1 MRIFRHY
8 EDLPAEARGGVVAIG
23 NFDGVHLGH
32 QALIGEAGA
41 IAKDLG
47 APLGVL
53 TFEPHPRRVFRPD
66 DPPFRLTPLRAKAR
80 HIAALGADHLYVLH
94 FDLDFS
100 RRSAEDFV
108 DAVLLGGLRARH
120 IVVGRD
126 FVFGHK
132 RRGNVELLDRMAAA
146 KGFGLACVQPVTVG
160 DDGGDKG
167 GDEGTEAEVIS
178 SRTIR
183 ECLRQCD
190 VHGAAKRLG
199 RFWELGGR
207 VEKGEMRGRGLGF
220 ATANVSF
227 GDYLRPA
234 AGVYAVRA
242 GVDRGPDTIWRDGV
256 ASIGFRPTFGGREL
270 LLEVH
275 IFDFSDDLYGRQLR
289 VAMIGYL
296 RPEVKFAS
304 ADDLIDEMKRDAE
317 RARGVLAEV
326 DGPMALEN
334 SVAGT
339 G

>member
-32 QALIGEAGA
+32 RALIGEAGG
-41 IAKDLG
+41 IARDLG

-53 TFEPHPRRVFRPD
+53 TFEPHPRSVFRPD

-80 HIAALGADHLYVLH
+80 HIEALGADHLYVLH

-100 RRSAEDFV
+100 RRPAEDFV

-132 RRGNVELLDRMAAA
+132 RGGNVDLLDRMAADR
-146 KGFGLACVQPVTVG
+146 GFGLACVKPVCVG
-160 DDGGDKG
+160 DGGTG
-167 GDEGTEAEVIS
+167 SEVIS

-183 ECLRQCD
+183 ECLRESD
-190 VHGAAKRLG
+190 VGGAAKRLG

-220 ATANVSF
+220 PTANVSF
-227 GDYLRPA
+227 GEYLRPA
-234 AGVYAVRA
+234 AGIYAVRA
-242 GVDRGPDTIWRDGV
+242 GVDQGPDTIWRDGV

-275 IFDFSDDLYGRQLR
+275 IFDFSGDLYGRQLR

-296 RPEVKFAS
+296 RREVKFDS

-317 RARGVLAEV
+317 RARQVLAEV
-326 DGPMALEN
+326 DGPTPLEN

>member
-53 TFEPHPRRVFRPD
+53 TFEPHPRSVFRPD

-80 HIAALGADHLYVLH
+80 HIEALGADHLYVLH

-108 DAVLLGGLRARH
+108 DAVLLDGLRARH

-132 RRGNVELLDRMAAA
+132 RGGNVELLERMAAR
-146 KGFGLACVQPVTVG
+146 KGFGLACVQPVCVGDGGG
-160 DDGGDKG
+160 DDGGDG
-167 GDEGTEAEVIS
+167 GGEVIS

-183 ECLRQCD
+183 ECLRESD

-207 VEKGEMRGRGLGF
+207 VEKGETRGRGLGF
-220 ATANVSF
+220 PTANIAF
-227 GDYLRPA
+227 GEYLRPA

-242 GVDRGPDTIWRDGV
+242 GVDEGAGTIWRDGV

-275 IFDFSDDLYGRQLR
+275 IFDFSGDLYGRQLR

-296 RPEVKFAS
+296 REEVKFES

-317 RARGVLAEV
+317 RARAVLAEV
-326 DGPMALEN
+326 DGPMPLEN
-334 SVAGT
+334 SVAGAR
-339 G
+339 

>member
-32 QALIGEAGA
+32 QALIGEAGG

-47 APLGVL
+47 AALGVL
-53 TFEPHPRRVFRPD
+53 TFEPHPRSVFRPD

-80 HIAALGADHLYVLH
+80 HIEALGADHLYVLH

-108 DAVLLGGLRARH
+108 DAVLLDGLRARH

-132 RRGNVELLDRMAAA
+132 RRGNVELLDRMAAE
-146 KGFGLACVQPVTVG
+146 KGFGLACVKPVCV
-160 DDGGDKG
+160 
-167 GDEGTEAEVIS
+167 GDEGTGSEVIS

-183 ECLRQCD
+183 KCLRESD
-190 VHGAAKRLG
+190 VGGAAKRLG

-207 VEKGEMRGRGLGF
+207 VEKGETRGRGLGF
-220 ATANVSF
+220 PTANVPF

-234 AGVYAVRA
+234 AGIYAVRA
-242 GVDRGPDTIWRDGV
+242 GVDQGPDTIWRDGV

-275 IFDFSDDLYGRQLR
+275 MFDFSGDLYGRQLR

-296 RPEVKFAS
+296 RREVKFDS

-317 RARGVLAEV
+317 RARQVLAEV
-326 DGPMALEN
+326 DGPMPLEN